1 VVLNKGGQQGAKGQG
16 QGQQK
21 TGAPSNNLTVRPAQP
36 SRFKPEKKGERSEN
50 REIDSKEIQEKIRQT
65 QAKLSGGTGKGKSL
79 KAKHRRA
86 KRDEMA
92 DAMGNES
99 LDNKLQVTEFISV
112 SELASLMD
120 VSIAEIIGKCMNLGI
135 MVSINQ
141 RLDAEVIELVVSEFG
156 FEVEF
161 IDMEKQMLVTMQTQF
176 DRVKKEHET
185 HVANENARVE
195 RLIQTELGKDSKT
208 NVEVITQLSETFLA
222 QNKAEIVDPLNLA
235 KEIAALNK
243 SIEDFE
249 TKVDWVLSESN
260 GKTTITV

>member
-1 VVLNKGGQQGAKGQG
+1 M
-16 QGQQK
+16 
-21 TGAPSNNLTVRPAQP
+21 S
-36 SRFKPEKKGERSEN
+36 S
-50 REIDSKEIQEKIRQT
+50 
-65 QAKLSGGTGKGKSL
+65 
-79 KAKHRRA
+79 
-86 KRDEMA
+86 
-92 DAMGNES
+92 
-99 LDNKLQVTEFISV
+99 ISV
-112 SELASLMD
+112 SQALAELKLLRKRIQNVIQSSVFTVLKKKRDLLDTARFSTEAVASYQSYMD
-120 VSIAEIIGKCMNLGI
+120 LLNRYNAIKAAIVLSNATTTVSIANITYT
-135 MVSINQ
+135 VA
-141 RLDAEVIELVVSEFG
+141 DA
-156 FEVEF
+156 VERKKT

-243 SIEDFE
+243 AIEDFE

-260 GKTTITV
+260 GKTTITL

>member
-1 VVLNKGGQQGAKGQG
+1 MDSARFSTEAVASYQSYTDLLNRYNAIKAAIVL
-16 QGQQK
+16 
-21 TGAPSNNLTVRPAQP
+21 SNAT
-36 SRFKPEKKGERSEN
+36 
-50 REIDSKEIQEKIRQT
+50 T
-65 QAKLSGGTGKGKSL
+65 T
-79 KAKHRRA
+79 
-86 KRDEMA
+86 
-92 DAMGNES
+92 
-99 LDNKLQVTEFISV
+99 
-112 SELASLMD
+112 
-120 VSIAEIIGKCMNLGI
+120 VSIAG
-135 MVSINQ
+135 VTYTVA
-141 RLDAEVIELVVSEFG
+141 DA
-156 FEVEF
+156 VERKKT

-222 QNKAEIVDPLNLA
+222 QNKAEIVDPLNMA
-235 KEIAALNK
+235 DKIRELNK